1 MRELQQNDVVRFT
14 VRKQVCYGDVI
25 RVGKKTALVWDFA
38 YNEERKL
45 PLERLEYVPP
55 VVLTQEQLRRLCR
68 YEIGWSDL
76 CGGDL
81 PLFLRI
87 ETESG
92 KPYTLTVD
100 DVFAAM
106 RRIRRNVP
114 EHESLADEWYEPLR
128 RLIFEEDCV
137 DFEETPAAAE
147 TVRFLPVRADYLR
160 DLFADEGIIEE
171 LLSEELDI
179 PDAAKNIEKYLSDVL
194 ENERRPAAER
204 DYSDEEKE
212 HYLEC
217 MQSGET
223 LRFASEPELQLYRK
237 FAEELCEKENV
248 TALRC
253 KGYGCYGGDAA
264 YDCDWNTSLECMQ
277 KLLELT
283 GEAGYANTL
292 GYIYYYGRCWNGE
305 PQYEQAFRY
314 FSIGAAGGWFESRY
328 KLADM
333 FVHGYAVPKNP
344 EIACEIVAELYS
356 ENLKRFLKGDPCKF
370 ADVALRMGSY
380 EESGYR
386 GTSNARLAYIY
397 YLQAAFAIRQR
408 AKLHWYGDAKVA
420 EGISKALN
428 SILSS
433 GKIEKPK
440 RTAEVG
446 LYAMLYHYLK
456 QYRKLQMTVRKQ
468 KNGDYLLTV
477 RIAPYPGEKYP
488 PKLFITEI
496 GTGFCGLLDRLRVRV
511 KNPATVETAFGD
523 DTVFFDDIDGSHFLF
538 GGEIA
543 APIEGAFYFRNP
555 EKVSRTKYRIASV
568 VFEAGS
574 RLYDYLLETEGVS
587 AGDTVIVMTDSGEK
601 EVTVSAITER
611 TEAELPLP
619 LDRYKKIVRKK

>member
-76 CGGDL
+76 YGSDL
-81 PLFLRI
+81 MDFAEIRADQ
-87 ETESG
+87 
-92 KPYTLTVD
+92 PYTITVD

-106 RRIRRNVP
+106 CNIRQRLSENGTVHDDWYNALCHLIYNTKIVVFEDSP
-114 EHESLADEWYEPLR
+114 AD
-128 RLIFEEDCV
+128 V
-137 DFEETPAAAE
+137 E
-147 TVRFLPVRADYLR
+147 TVRFLPSRKDGLDWLFSYCGPIAEIFDE
-160 DLFADEGIIEE
+160 DLDIQEAARSIEST
-171 LLSEELDI
+171 LSEM
-179 PDAAKNIEKYLSDVL
+179 L
-194 ENERRPAAER
+194 ENERRPVLER
-204 DYSDEEKE
+204 DYTDEEKAY
-212 HYLEC
+212 YLEN
-217 MQSGET
+217 MWKDET
-223 LRFASEPELQLYRK
+223 VRFASDTERTLYRK

-440 RTAEVG
+440 RTAEVS

-456 QYRKLQMTVRKQ
+456 KYRKLQMTVRKQ

-477 RIAPYPGEKYP
+477 RIAPYPDEKYP

-511 KNPATVETAFGD
+511 KNPVTVETAFGD

-543 APIEGAFYFRNP
+543 ATIEGAFYFRNP

-574 RLYDYLLETEGVS
+574 RLYDYLLETDGVS

-601 EVTVSAITER
+601 KVTVSAITER

-619 LDRYKKIVRKK
+619 LDRYKRIVRKK